1 MSNNESETLEERLAK
16 RRLLH
21 RRRLLDNKNS
31 SVESEI
37 IPINR
42 SPTTTQSLDRQS
54 NKRPTRTKFVDEH
67 KTSLPTIQNSEL
79 LPNENTNSKSNYISS
94 NNKTN
99 STPLPSRLSKYQCFD
114 SENEKQIS
122 SNALSI
128 NEQQQNEKFI
138 INNNTVSS
146 TLLPMISSTT
156 IEKSNPIQ
164 QEIDKDSSSHQDKK
178 PVVIKENLSSIFRPI
193 IPLTT
198 TEKSNSIV
206 HETRENPTS
215 NQIKDHSHTTFD
227 YPLRYPRPNTDHSQ
241 QQFNFTPLDSKSVAR
256 AKSEE
261 IISTNKSKHQLTD
274 SKYPKLNLLAL
285 SYLFNRRMI
294 AAGLAPMSSFDYEQP
309 QRKTVWD

>member
-79 LPNENTNSKSNYISS
+79 LPNENTNSKSNSILS

-128 NEQQQNEKFI
+128 NEQQQNEKSI

-206 HETRENPTS
+206 HETREN
-215 NQIKDHSHTTFD
+215 D
-227 YPLRYPRPNTDHSQ
+227 L
-241 QQFNFTPLDSKSVAR
+241 
-256 AKSEE
+256 
-261 IISTNKSKHQLTD
+261 
-274 SKYPKLNLLAL
+274 
-285 SYLFNRRMI
+285 
-294 AAGLAPMSSFDYEQP
+294 
-309 QRKTVWD
+309 